1 MKTRTSFEVYEDSAG
16 GLYLFTFADDNVV
29 NAYSGYEY
37 RPGALLDDIAALF
50 RDGGDWGWDSA
61 EEDPQDLF
69 EELTFFSN
77 AKLIAEGGIT
87 SRLTENSLTVYFDR
101 LGAAGTRSFG
111 HIMPAEAEDE
121 D

>member
-1 MKTRTSFEVYEDSAG
+1 MKTRTSFEVYEDSGG
-16 GLYLFTFADDNVV
+16 GLYLITFSDDHVA

-77 AKLIAEGGIT
+77 AKLIAEGDIDGRY
-87 SRLTENSLTVYFDR
+87 SENKLTVYFDN
-101 LGAAGTRSFG
+101 LGAAGIRNFG
-111 HIMPAEAEDE
+111 HILPAEAEDE